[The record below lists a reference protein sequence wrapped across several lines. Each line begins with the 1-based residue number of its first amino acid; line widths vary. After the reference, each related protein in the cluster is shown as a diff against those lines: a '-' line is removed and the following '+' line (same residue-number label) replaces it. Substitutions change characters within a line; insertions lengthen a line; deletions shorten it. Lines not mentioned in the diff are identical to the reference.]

1 MKAEYEKIAPD
12 LGSSFK
18 LIQWKSKNDRFFWHS
33 HPEHEIIYVK
43 KGSGKL
49 HIGNYLG
56 EYNEGEILVLGA
68 NLPHSGLGY
77 GLLDEH
83 EEVIVQLKED
93 FLGNGFLD
101 VPELN
106 PVKRL
111 FSRASL
117 GIAFSGKIA
126 DEVAPKIEDL
136 NLQTGLERLINLL
149 DILKILSQAQDYKI
163 LNNRDVKYDFRIED
177 ERRIK
182 KIYAFVE
189 ENYGRQI
196 DIKEMAEIAN
206 LTVPSF
212 CRYFKK
218 MTHYTFTDFLNDFR
232 INNACKELESDKN
245 ISEICFDSGFNN
257 ISHFNKTFKQIKL
270 KSPKAYRQELRTKI
284 IF

>member
-49 HIGNYLG
+49 HIGNHLG
-56 EYNEGEILVLGA
+56 EYKEGEILVLGA

-126 DEVAPKIEDL
+126 AEVAPKIEDL
-136 NLQTGLERLINLL
+136 NQQTGLERLINLL
-149 DILKILSQAQDYKI
+149 DILKILSHAPDYKI
-163 LNNRDVKYDFRIED
+163 LNNRNVKYDFRIKD

-182 KIYAFVE
+182 KIYTFVE
-189 ENYGRQI
+189 ENYSRQI
-196 DIKEMAEIAN
+196 DIKEMAEISN

-257 ISHFNKTFKQIKL
+257 ISHFNKTFKQIKQ

>member
-1 MKAEYEKIAPD
+1 MKAEFEKIAPD

-49 HIGNYLG
+49 HIGKHLG
-56 EYNEGEILVLGA
+56 EYHEGEILVLGA

-77 GLLDEH
+77 GLLEEH
-83 EEVIVQLKED
+83 EEVIVQLKEN
-93 FLGNGFLD
+93 FLGHEFLD

-117 GIAFSGKIA
+117 GIAFAGETALK
-126 DEVAPKIEDL
+126 VAPKIEEL
-136 NLQTGLERLINLL
+136 SLQTGLERLISLL
-149 DILKILSQAQDYKI
+149 DILKILSSSPDYKV
-163 LNNRDVKYDFRIED
+163 LNNRVVKYDLKIED

-189 ENYGRQI
+189 ENYARNI
-196 DIKEMAEIAN
+196 DIKEMAELSN

-218 MTHYTFTDFLNDFR
+218 MTHLTFTDFLNDFR
-232 INNACKELESDKN
+232 VNNACKELDSDKN

-257 ISHFNKTFKQIKL
+257 ISHFNKTFKQIKQ